1 MDKDERDVAIMV
13 LVITLAVIIVR
24 IIVFSK
30 YGDLPVTE
38 VPTWALWFMLGSN
51 R

>member
-1 MDKDERDVAIMV
+1 MKKDVSWVAIMI

-30 YGDLPVTE
+30 YGNLPVTE
-38 VPTWALWFMLGSN
+38 IPTWALWFMLGSK